1 MFALPFAL
9 TGALLAWRDDNFN
22 TAGWGWKLLWIVVAM
37 VGMIVMSLAAMAA
50 SATLVLTIIKIAQ
63 EIRAYRTKGL
73 EQTALRKLVDK
84 LTRRSGFVET
94 R

>member
-1 MFALPFAL
+1 MREEGVMNTQEVPVA
-9 TGALLAWRDDNFN
+9 GSWW
-22 TAGWGWKLLWIVVAM
+22 TAGFGWVFGIVEWLVA
-37 VGMIVMSLAAMAA
+37 GMSPLAAMAA